1 MVGKICA
8 LAFVSVSLAAS
19 VLAAKPQIDMSNE
32 RVKTS
37 VSFPYAK
44 LGVLTPKDVS
54 QTKNNITVGCETLD
68 RDYADYEQYKEYLS
82 PLGIRKIRLQGGWA
96 KTEKEKGKYDFAWLD
111 KIIDDARARGL
122 TVWLQTSYG
131 NTIYKG
137 GGTPVS

>member
-19 VLAAKPQIDMSNE
+19 VLAAKPQIDTSNE

-82 PLGIRKIRLQGGWA
+82 PLGIKKSGFKAAGRKPKR
-96 KTEKEKGKYDFAWLD
+96 K
-111 KIIDDARARGL
+111 RASTTSRGSTKL
-122 TVWLQTSYG
+122 STTQE
-131 NTIYKG
+131 
-137 GGTPVS
+137 PEA